1 MRAGTLSTTVMG
13 IAVPLA
19 EGRGVQEAGLGGE
32 YRAPGSGSSSPK
44 QRMSQ
49 QTAEVLYRARA
60 GDFFFVGRAA
70 TPQAA
75 MRHKSA
81 SQPPWGQAG
90 LDALLSDLGLSGQSL
105 WRGDVYLKT
114 NNQTGSGWLLPQR

>member
-1 MRAGTLSTTVMG
+1 MTAGTLSTSVMG

-19 EGRGVQEAGLGGE
+19 EGRGVQGAGLGGE
-32 YRAPGSGSSSPK
+32 CRAPGSGSSSPK
-44 QRMSQ
+44 QRLSQ
-49 QTAEVLYRARA
+49 QTAEVLYASARA

-90 LDALLSDLGLSGQSL
+90 LGALLSDLGLSGQSL
-105 WRGDVYLKT
+105 RRGDVYLKT
-114 NNQTGSGWLLPQR
+114 NN